1 MGSEL
6 VLLISEPTRTCRAH
20 TRAGPLNRMQ
30 YASGTLPF
38 TQCQA
43 LDAPCFVFGSQQ
55 GHSGF
60 GLIDERLGVING
72 NHASLAAGG
81 RARARVAQERRTVCG
96 SVFMSLLLALIC
108 CPGWL
113 SAAKF
118 ANLGPQRPPAY
129 APYTRAAPRAS
140 AAAPRH
146 A

>member
-1 MGSEL
+1 MATMRPLRLEGEL
-6 VLLISEPTRTCRAH
+6 VRESPRAAH
-20 TRAGPLNRMQ
+20 
-30 YASGTLPF
+30 
-38 TQCQA
+38 
-43 LDAPCFVFGSQQ
+43 
-55 GHSGF
+55 
-60 GLIDERLGVING
+60 
-72 NHASLAAGG
+72 
-81 RARARVAQERRTVCG
+81 G